1 MDNVRAIPNVRD
13 CRNDRLNLEVDATM
27 FVEEPDMDNDS
38 TSEQHPAQA
47 VSADLDSDGALRL
60 TRQDQLRA
68 FDHPL
73 RHLIIGRLGQE
84 PATVKIL
91 ADELDRA
98 PGTIGHHTKVLEDAG
113 LIGVVRTRQVNG
125 ITERWLGRM
134 AATFAFPREVAAMNK
149 TAWMLGQFA
158 DADELAHERGVDPRL
173 LTVRIAR
180 IDAARAEAWHD
191 RLLALAEEFAAEPV
205 GGDTIHTVVL
215 GITPACAV
223 GDEENDRSEGAN
235 QPD

>member
-1 MDNVRAIPNVRD
+1 M
-13 CRNDRLNLEVDATM
+13 NDE
-27 FVEEPDMDNDS
+27 S
-38 TSEQHPAQA
+38 TSDVIEPSPADDRVAPAGEPLQ
-47 VSADLDSDGALRL
+47 L

-91 ADELDRA
+91 AEEFDRP

-125 ITERWLGRM
+125 ITERWLGRLAATFSFPPDM
-134 AATFAFPREVAAMNK
+134 AATSK
-149 TAWMLGQFA
+149 TSWMLEQFA
-158 DADELAHERGVDPRL
+158 DADAIADQRGVDPRL

-180 IDAARAEAWHD
+180 IDETRANEWRD

-205 GGDTIHTVVL
+205 GGDTVHTLVL
-215 GITPACAV
+215 GITAATAV
-223 GDEENDRSEGAN
+223 DAE
-235 QPD
+235 QPDDEPDGSEHHKPAPARRSG

>member
-1 MDNVRAIPNVRD
+1 M
-13 CRNDRLNLEVDATM
+13 
-27 FVEEPDMDNDS
+27 PDES
-38 TSEQHPAQA
+38 TSETSEQHLAHDRG
-47 VSADLDSDGALRL
+47 ADYDPDGALRI

-73 RHLIIGRLGQE
+73 RHLIVGRLGQG

-125 ITERWLGRM
+125 ITERWLGRL
-134 AATFAFPREVAAMNK
+134 AATFAFPPDVAATRK
-149 TAWMLGQFA
+149 TAWMLEQFA
-158 DADELAHERGVDPRL
+158 DADALADQRGVDPRL
-173 LTVRIAR
+173 VTVRIAR
-180 IDAARAEAWHD
+180 IDAARAQAWRD

-205 GGDTIHTVVL
+205 GGDTVHTVVL
-215 GITPACAV
+215 GITAACAV
-223 GDEENDRSEGAN
+223 GDDEPPDQRDR
-235 QPD
+235 PDRPNRAD